1 MLRASYDTW
10 GEVTW
15 TLKTLYLQ
23 ALPDPKI
30 DEGQQGQCWAAI
42 QSISIMLS
50 AMRCLEFGRIS
61 GLHFQACLLR
71 QLYPLVLLQDLCAQ
85 PSSLGARSQHLQVFN
100 GFQRI
105 FMFSVDPTAGKLVL
119 LPSSSM
125 EGLWRLLF
133 WLLGSGKAGKGGQTN
148 PDCLWNQYS
157 DIPSPTLKQGTGKQ
171 STRTIFKIGMG
182 TGKDSLM
189 HLAGLIA
196 GGQGHKGRSLLCGSV
211 RSLASLECWQAK
223 EYTFQ
228 TKSLWQKSA
237 VKLSAWEG
245 RRDRQKTQAMWPTEV
260 WHALSCRFRPDYL
273 VHVCIGSIGCIDA
286 SCTHFFF
293 LKTSWPLQQILL
305 QVIWQQSSPKT
316 STKLPCLPCL
326 WSSPQ
331 IGSLCPW
338 TRRSLEG
345 FSQDWFQIQAV
356 PVVRKGGKGSNGTHL
371 NHNRFRLE
379 GFITIPEG
387 FAFSLAVRLI
397 QKETLKP
404 ATVALCMCLDP
415 HCSCQWA
422 SEVPTQWNYETIK
435 HWIRLS
441 IWLWGTWDK

>member
-1 MLRASYDTW
+1 
-10 GEVTW
+10 
-15 TLKTLYLQ
+15 
-23 ALPDPKI
+23 
-30 DEGQQGQCWAAI
+30 
-42 QSISIMLS
+42 
-50 AMRCLEFGRIS
+50 
-61 GLHFQACLLR
+61 
-71 QLYPLVLLQDLCAQ
+71 
-85 PSSLGARSQHLQVFN
+85 
-100 GFQRI
+100 
-105 FMFSVDPTAGKLVL
+105 MFSVDPTAGKLVL

-125 EGLWRLLF
+125 EGSWRLLF
-133 WLLGSGKAGKGGQTN
+133 WLLGSGKAGKGGKTN

-157 DIPSPTLKQGTGKQ
+157 DIPSPRLKQGTRKQ

-245 RRDRQKTQAMWPTEV
+245 RRDRQKTQAMWPTEI
-260 WHALSCRFRPDYL
+260 WDALSCRFRPDYL
-273 VHVCIGSIGCIDA
+273 AHVCIGSMLPVRI
-286 SCTHFFF
+286 SFFRR
-293 LKTSWPLQQILL
+293 LHGPCRSLQQIL

-331 IGSLCPW
+331 IG
-338 TRRSLEG
+338 TRRSPEVFFTRL
-345 FSQDWFQIQAV
+345 V
-356 PVVRKGGKGSNGTHL
+356 PSVVRKGGKGSNGTHL
-371 NHNRFRLE
+371 NHNRRFRLE

-404 ATVALCMCLDP
+404 VAVALCMCLDP

-422 SEVPTQWNYETIK
+422 SEVPTQWNYETIMK

>member
-1 MLRASYDTW
+1 
-10 GEVTW
+10 
-15 TLKTLYLQ
+15 
-23 ALPDPKI
+23 
-30 DEGQQGQCWAAI
+30 
-42 QSISIMLS
+42 
-50 AMRCLEFGRIS
+50 
-61 GLHFQACLLR
+61 
-71 QLYPLVLLQDLCAQ
+71 
-85 PSSLGARSQHLQVFN
+85 
-100 GFQRI
+100 
-105 FMFSVDPTAGKLVL
+105 MFSVDPTAGKLVL

-125 EGLWRLLF
+125 EGSWRLLF

-245 RRDRQKTQAMWPTEV
+245 RRDRQKTQAMWPTEI

-316 STKLPCLPCL
+316 STKLPCLLCL

-345 FSQDWFQIQAV
+345 FSQDWFQNTSCTG
-356 PVVRKGGKGSNGTHL
+356 RKERRKRFEWNTPKSQQVSFGRLHHYSRRFCVLTCSEIDSKGN
-371 NHNRFRLE
+371 FE
-379 GFITIPEG
+379 
-387 FAFSLAVRLI
+387 A
-397 QKETLKP
+397 
-404 ATVALCMCLDP
+404 
-415 HCSCQWA
+415 CSCCALHVSW
-422 SEVPTQWNYETIK
+422 SSLFLPVSFRSSYTMELWN
-435 HWIRLS
+435 H
-441 IWLWGTWDK
+441 